1 MKNHRASLGV
11 FVLSSTF
18 LAVAPAAFAQT
29 GAEALAATKPF
40 VDGPFNVEVLATGLE
55 VPWDIAFL
63 PDGRALVTER
73 PGRVRIFN
81 KGRLDPK
88 PALTLDDCWKQ
99 PAENGLMGMCPHPDF
114 AKNHYVYLAYGH
126 KGEDRDIRVVRY
138 VEQAGVLEE
147 PVVILKDLPAGG
159 NHAGCR
165 VRFGPDGKLYVTA
178 GEMFKKELAQDL
190 KSLGGKILRLN
201 DDGTIPADN
210 PFNNDDGKK
219 AGARPEIWSFGN
231 RNPQGIDWNAEG
243 VLVETEHG
251 PSGEA
256 GSGGDEINIIEKGKN
271 YGWPTIHHDEAK
283 AGLISPLRQWTP
295 AIAPA
300 SGVFYKGEMFP
311 QWKGQYLFGA
321 LGGLGAEKR
330 PGLYRIELKDGK
342 IAAEEHYLTKL
353 GRIRFVTVAPDGSI
367 WVTTSNRDSRGKQAA
382 GDDRILRLTPKK

>member
-1 MKNHRASLGV
+1 MKNHRATLGV
-11 FVLSSTF
+11 FVLSST
-18 LAVAPAAFAQT
+18 LLTVAPAASAQT

-40 VDGPFNVEVLATGLE
+40 VDGPFNVDVLATGLE
-55 VPWDIAFL
+55 VPWDIGFL
-63 PDGRALVTER
+63 PDGRALVSER
-73 PGRVRIFN
+73 PGRVRILD

-88 PALTLDDCWKQ
+88 PALVLEDCWKQ
-99 PAENGLMGMCPHPDF
+99 PAENGLMGLCIHPDF
-114 AKNHYVYLAYGH
+114 AKNHFVYLAYGH

-138 VEQAGVLEE
+138 VEQAGVLQE
-147 PVVILKDLPAGG
+147 PFVILKDLPAGG

-165 VRFGPDGKLYVTA
+165 VRFGPDGKLYITA

-201 DDGTIPADN
+201 DDGTVPADN
-210 PFNNDDGKK
+210 PFNNDEGKK
-219 AGARPEIWSFGN
+219 AGTRPEIWSYGN
-231 RNPQGIDWNAEG
+231 RNAQGIDWNEQG
-243 VLVETEHG
+243 MLVETEHG

-271 YGWPTIHHDEAK
+271 YGWPTIHHDQK
-283 AGLISPLRQWTP
+283 QAGMESPLREWTP

-300 SGVFYKGEMFP
+300 SGVFYKGSLFP
-311 QWKGQYLFGA
+311 KWKGQYFFGA

-342 IAAEEHYLTKL
+342 IVAEEHYLAKL
-353 GRIRFVTVAPDGSI
+353 GRIRFVTVAPDGSF
-367 WVTTSNRDSRGKQAA
+367 WVTTSNRDSRGKPAT